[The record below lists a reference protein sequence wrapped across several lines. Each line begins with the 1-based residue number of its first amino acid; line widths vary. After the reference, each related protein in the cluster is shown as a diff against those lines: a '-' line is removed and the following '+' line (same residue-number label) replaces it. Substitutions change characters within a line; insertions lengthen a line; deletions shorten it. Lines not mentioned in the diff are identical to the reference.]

1 MTGVYI
7 LTLPLLSKFYQTGKR
22 NKKVKGEWKK
32 KGKKLKESGS
42 RKEKKWKE
50 SGRRKEKMCQ

>member
-32 KGKKLKESGS
+32 KGKEVKGEWKKKGKKRKESGS
-42 RKEKKWKE
+42 RKEKK
-50 SGRRKEKMCQ
+50 